1 MAIMKC
7 VVVVMEYGQLLST
20 VGARVGDALG
30 LREGVEGGLGMK
42 GRCGGDERW
51 WRLWLW
57 WLAVVTG
64 FWRVCGCGCGCGW
77 KFNCELCFFIRV
89 NYTDHP

>member
-30 LREGVEGGLGMK
+30 LREGVEGGFGMK
-42 GRCGGDERW
+42 GRCGVGVTKDGGDCGYGGWRW
-51 WRLWLW
+51 
-57 WLAVVTG
+57 
-64 FWRVCGCGCGCGW
+64 
-77 KFNCELCFFIRV
+77 
-89 NYTDHP
+89 